1 MVRCWRIQISLLG
14 QSGRTDGH
22 AEDVGGI
29 LVVAPRPDVGIGQLG
44 AHEGRHDQLE
54 AASRWVMAGGQLLD
68 FCANSRADAC
78 VLRRNWFAPPS
89 KITSVLKISAPRAS
103 FRKIA

>member
-1 MVRCWRIQISLLG
+1 MVSCWRIQISLLG

-68 FCANSRADAC
+68 FCANCR
-78 VLRRNWFAPPS
+78 
-89 KITSVLKISAPRAS
+89 PRGRVRTAERLVRPAIQYHKTIDDLS
-103 FRKIA
+103 SEGVIP

>member
-1 MVRCWRIQISLLG
+1 
-14 QSGRTDGH
+14 
-22 AEDVGGI
+22 VGGI

-68 FCANSRADAC
+68 FCSQLFGFARGRVRTAEKLVRPAVQNHKRVEDLSSEGVIPQNRLK
-78 VLRRNWFAPPS
+78 LR
-89 KITSVLKISAPRAS
+89 LK
-103 FRKIA
+103 